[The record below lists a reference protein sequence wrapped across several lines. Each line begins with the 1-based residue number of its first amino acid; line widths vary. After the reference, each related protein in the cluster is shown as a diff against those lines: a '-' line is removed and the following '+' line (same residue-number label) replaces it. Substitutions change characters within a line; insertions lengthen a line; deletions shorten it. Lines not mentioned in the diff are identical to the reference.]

1 MKIENTIKCILI
13 LTFRIVEMKYLKKRI
28 KLIDENLN
36 ILYDVGSVQGLDPDA
51 KILFKST
58 KDIFD
63 QLQKRYSDVSIR
75 SKEVF
80 IKKSSEDNFEEDEK
94 DSEEFYQQI
103 EKERELY

>member
-1 MKIENTIKCILI
+1 
-13 LTFRIVEMKYLKKRI
+13 MKYLKKRI